1 MEAVLLL
8 LKHGANVNAMADQRH
23 DYRTVSIFGYIPPQ
37 YVPHYFITSQL
48 FFTISDPFCLCDIF
62 I

>member
-23 DYRTVSIFGYIPPQ
+23 DYRTVSIRHNKLNEKNYNND
-37 YVPHYFITSQL
+37 YS
-48 FFTISDPFCLCDIF
+48 
-62 I
+62 